1 LEVLVASLAESPSS
15 AAQQITTAPTL
26 STDRLTPGTTAAPP
40 SGAPSSSGS
49 FPNDDYRGWASL

>member
-1 LEVLVASLAESPSS
+1 MASLAESPSS